1 MEHTINRQARHH
13 NEAVRFL
20 QGVNMSSSPV
30 SHTSVPQTGTLYI
43 VPTPIGN
50 LGDMTERALNV
61 LRHCQA
67 IAAEDTRHSGQ
78 LMQHLGIKQE
88 LFALHEH
95 NERQKAG
102 QVIERL
108 QRGDNIALISDA
120 GTPLISDPG
129 YVLVQQCR
137 AAGITV
143 TALPGACAFV
153 TALSGAGLPTDRF
166 CFEGFL
172 PAKPQQ
178 RRKALQALADET
190 RTLVFYESP
199 HRIVDTLAD
208 LATEFGGE
216 RTMVMARELTK
227 QFETYLSGTIAEVQ
241 QQVLADSNQQR
252 GEMVL
257 MISGAEAAA
266 EADVNPA
273 AMKTLNLLR
282 KELPLKKA
290 AALAAE
296 IHGARKNTLYQLA
309 LEQDNQ

>member
-1 MEHTINRQARHH
+1 
-13 NEAVRFL
+13 
-20 QGVNMSSSPV
+20 MSATKAGS
-30 SHTSVPQTGTLYI
+30 LFI

-50 LGDMTERALNV
+50 LGDITERALNV
-61 LRHCQA
+61 LRDCDA

-78 LMQHLGIKQE
+78 LLQHLGIRKE
-88 LFALHEH
+88 MFALHEH
-95 NERQKAG
+95 NERQRAS

-108 QRGDNIALISDA
+108 QQGDNIALISDA

-137 AAGITV
+137 AAGVTV

-166 CFEGFL
+166 TFEGFL

-178 RRKALQALADET
+178 RRKRLQELVSET

-199 HRIVDTLAD
+199 HRIADTLAD
-208 LATEFGGE
+208 MVSEIGADRPL
-216 RTMVMARELTK
+216 VMARELTK
-227 QFETYLSGTIAEVQ
+227 QFETYLSGSIAEVHQ
-241 QQVLADSNQQR
+241 RVIEDSNQQR
-252 GEMVL
+252 GEIVL
-257 MISGAEAAA
+257 ILGGAEEQAA
-266 EADVNPA
+266 EDVNPA

-309 LEQDNQ
+309 LEQDNT

>member
-1 MEHTINRQARHH
+1 MGHTINRTAHL
-13 NEAVRFL
+13 NNGAVWFL
-20 QGVNMSSSPV
+20 QGVNMSATKAGS
-30 SHTSVPQTGTLYI
+30 LFI

-50 LGDMTERALNV
+50 LGDITERALNV
-61 LRHCQA
+61 LRDCDA

-78 LMQHLGIKQE
+78 LLQHLGIRKE
-88 LFALHEH
+88 MFALHEH
-95 NERQKAG
+95 NERQRAS

-108 QRGDNIALISDA
+108 QQGDNIALISDA

-137 AAGITV
+137 AAGVTV

-166 CFEGFL
+166 TFEGFL

-178 RRKALQALADET
+178 RRKRLQELVSET

-199 HRIVDTLAD
+199 HRIADTLAD
-208 LATEFGGE
+208 MVSEIGADRPL
-216 RTMVMARELTK
+216 VMARELTK
-227 QFETYLSGTIAEVQ
+227 QFETYLSGSIAEVQ
-241 QQVLADSNQQR
+241 QRVIEDSNQQR
-252 GEMVL
+252 GEIVL
-257 MISGAEAAA
+257 ILGGAEEQAA
-266 EADVNPA
+266 EDVNPA

-309 LEQDNQ
+309 LEQDNT

>member
-1 MEHTINRQARHH
+1 
-13 NEAVRFL
+13 
-20 QGVNMSSSPV
+20 MSATKAGS
-30 SHTSVPQTGTLYI
+30 LFI

-50 LGDMTERALNV
+50 LGDITERALNV
-61 LRHCQA
+61 LRDCDA

-78 LMQHLGIKQE
+78 LLQHLGIRKE
-88 LFALHEH
+88 MFALHEH
-95 NERQKAG
+95 NERQRAS

-108 QRGDNIALISDA
+108 QQGDNIALISDA

-137 AAGITV
+137 AAGVTV

-166 CFEGFL
+166 TFEGFL

-178 RRKALQALADET
+178 RRKRLQELVSET

-199 HRIVDTLAD
+199 HRIADTLAD
-208 LATEFGGE
+208 MVSEIGADRPL
-216 RTMVMARELTK
+216 VMARELTK
-227 QFETYLSGTIAEVQ
+227 QFETYLSGSIAEVQ
-241 QQVLADSNQQR
+241 QRVIEDSNQQR
-252 GEMVL
+252 GEIVL
-257 MISGAEAAA
+257 ILGGAEEQAA
-266 EADVNPA
+266 EDVNPA

-309 LEQDNQ
+309 LEQDNT

>member
-1 MEHTINRQARHH
+1 
-13 NEAVRFL
+13 
-20 QGVNMSSSPV
+20 MSASPA
-30 SHTSVPQTGTLYI
+30 SHTQVPAMGTLYI

-50 LGDMTERALNV
+50 LGDMTERALHV
-61 LRHCQA
+61 LRHCHA

-78 LMQHLGIKQE
+78 LLQHLGIKKE

-95 NERQKAG
+95 NERQKAA

-108 QRGDNIALISDA
+108 QRGDDIALISDA

-137 AAGITV
+137 AAGLTV
-143 TALPGACAFV
+143 TALPGACALV

-178 RRKALQALADET
+178 RRKALQALVTET

-208 LATEFGGE
+208 LLTEFGGD

-227 QFETYLSGTIAEVQ
+227 QFETYLSGTVAEVQ
-241 QQVLADSNQQR
+241 ATVLADSNQQR

-257 MISGAEAAA
+257 IISGAEAAA
-266 EADVNPA
+266 ETDVNPA